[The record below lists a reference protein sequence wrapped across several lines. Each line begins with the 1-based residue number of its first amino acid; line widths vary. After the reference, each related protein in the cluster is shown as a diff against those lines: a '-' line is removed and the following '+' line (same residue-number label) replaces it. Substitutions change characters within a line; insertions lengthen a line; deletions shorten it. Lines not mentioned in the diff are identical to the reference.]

1 MNKVRNY
8 IWISLISALIVV
20 NSSCSKLV
28 FQDKV
33 GSELNWLCTVSIPG
47 YDTIWPNE
55 NPYNLESAAISYKY
69 FSENDPFHFY
79 INNELIGINQYSEF
93 VSDIDGS
100 NTIDPSDFNVW
111 YSDDDSV
118 KPLRL
123 LGWYHN
129 LSDEFSDKQLTA
141 VLDFPVNYN
150 TTQFSDTVH
159 YAIFEIKFNN

>member
-8 IWISLISALIVV
+8 IWIYLIFALIVV

-33 GSELNWLCTVSIPG
+33 SSELNWLCTVSIPG
-47 YDTIWPNE
+47 HDTIWPGN
-55 NPYNLESAAISYKY
+55 NPYNLIESTIYRDTRS
-69 FSENDPFHFY
+69 DGTHFHFY

-129 LSDEFSDKQLTA
+129 LSDEFSDKQLAA